1 MYTKQ
6 DSLRVYKVML
16 PGTRPSINYQ
26 SLLKHRDIGPNKLTH
41 ASNKPTY
48 SSYLVYDRSHILS
61 GTCLHGL
68 FHSHHDDDQKNGMPH
83 TCSCSF
89 DPTNTWDG
97 RSIGWTN
104 EIAFVLRTHQT
115 KVERGKR
122 SYVERIVPSPVCT
135 IRRCK
140 YHANGILLNNPVML

>member
-1 MYTKQ
+1 MYFCICAYLQASREGLHSSTHHTTSVRHMYTKQ

-41 ASNKPTY
+41 APNKPTY

-68 FHSHHDDDQKNGMPH
+68 FHSHDDDQKNGMPH

-97 RSIGWTN
+97 RSI
-104 EIAFVLRTHQT
+104 
-115 KVERGKR
+115 
-122 SYVERIVPSPVCT
+122 S
-135 IRRCK
+135 
-140 YHANGILLNNPVML
+140 